1 MEPYTSTVP
10 KCLLPIVGRPFADWQ
25 LAWLASEGV
34 DRVVYCIGHLGHLV
48 REYVGNGSAWG
59 LKASFVDE
67 GTELLGTAGA
77 LRLAA
82 DRAVLDESFFVLY
95 GDSYLSVNLTSVEE
109 AFRSSERPALMTVF
123 RNAGAWEQSNVIFD
137 GGMVRRYQKQSTDL
151 LPEMVYVDYGLSV
164 FDVGV
169 IHEMV
174 TPRVP
179 VDLAV
184 IFERLSVE
192 GHLAG
197 YEASERFYEIGS
209 AEGLRSLEEYLAH

>member
-1 MEPYTSTVP
+1 MVRSSWLGIELQCVILAGGLGTRMKPYTSTVP

-109 AFRSSERPALMTVF
+109 AFRSSERPALM
-123 RNAGAWEQSNVIFD
+123 
-137 GGMVRRYQKQSTDL
+137 
-151 LPEMVYVDYGLSV
+151 
-164 FDVGV
+164 
-169 IHEMV
+169 
-174 TPRVP
+174 
-179 VDLAV
+179 
-184 IFERLSVE
+184 
-192 GHLAG
+192 
-197 YEASERFYEIGS
+197 
-209 AEGLRSLEEYLAH
+209 